1 LFLLINVTS
10 ENAKNFAF
18 AKKSKLSKA
27 MFAIDFGNDTI
38 KAARWEKSS
47 NDSFVDSAE
56 IVKNDF
62 SYKRSPYN

>member
-1 LFLLINVTS
+1 
-10 ENAKNFAF
+10 
-18 AKKSKLSKA
+18 